1 MVRGVLACASAPFFM
16 DACVLASTGA
26 ALFQNPSLLVV
37 MTTASIALIA
47 CPALLPKHPDEVEV
61 DIVEST
67 G

>member
-1 MVRGVLACASAPFFM
+1 MCASAPFFM
-16 DACVLASTGA
+16 GVCVLASTGV
-26 ALFQNPSLLVV
+26 ALLQNPSLLVV
-37 MTTASIALIA
+37 ATTASIALTA

>member
-16 DACVLASTGA
+16 DVCVLASTGA

-37 MTTASIALIA
+37 TTTVSIALIA

>member
-37 MTTASIALIA
+37 MTTALMALLA
-47 CPALLPKHPDEVEV
+47 CPALLPKHSDEVEV

>member
-16 DACVLASTGA
+16 DACVLAATGA
-26 ALFQNPSLLVV
+26 ALLQNPSLLVV
-37 MTTASIALIA
+37 TTTVSIAFIA
-47 CPALLPKHPDEVEV
+47 YSTLLPKHPNEVEV